1 MTNTEDNDELLIG
14 RYARGD
20 AAAFDQLYK
29 RHELRVWRYL
39 ERNVGDSAASDDLLH
54 EVWVALARNAA
65 SVDSVTRFK
74 TRVFTLAYD
83 RMKVLLRAR
92 GAKAAPAPAAK
103 GPAGAEDP
111 ANVLASALGTLP
123 NDEREAYLLHVEAQL
138 SLGDIAEITESTVET
153 VEGRLHLARSKL
165 HELLSE
171 QT

>member
-39 ERNVGDSAASDDLLH
+39 ERNVGDQATSDDLLH

-83 RMKVLLRAR
+83 RMKVSLRAR
-92 GAKAAPAPAAK
+92 GAKAAAAPAAK
-103 GPAGAEDP
+103 GPAEAEDP
-111 ANVLASALGTLP
+111 ANALANALGTLP
-123 NDEREAYLLHVEAQL
+123 SDEREAFLLHVEAQL

-165 HELLSE
+165 HGLLSE
-171 QT
+171 

>member
-14 RYARGD
+14 RYSRGD

-39 ERNVGDSAASDDLLH
+39 ERNVGDQATSDDLLH

-74 TRVFTLAYD
+74 TRLFTLAYD

-92 GAKAAPAPAAK
+92 GAKAAPAPAAN
-103 GPAGAEDP
+103 GAAGANDP
-111 ANVLASALGTLP
+111 ANALASALGTLP
-123 NDEREAYLLHVEAQL
+123 SDEREAYLLHVEAQL
-138 SLGDIAEITESTVET
+138 SVGDIAEITESTVET
-153 VEGRLHLARSKL
+153 VEGRVHLARSKL

-171 QT
+171 